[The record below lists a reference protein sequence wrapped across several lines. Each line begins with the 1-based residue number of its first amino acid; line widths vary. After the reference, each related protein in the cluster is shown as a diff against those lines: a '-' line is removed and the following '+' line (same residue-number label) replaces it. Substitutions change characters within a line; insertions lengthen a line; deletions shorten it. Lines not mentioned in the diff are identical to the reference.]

1 MPSKQAAQ
9 SEWIAVMGRRD
20 EPTDG
25 VEDFCTFL
33 GEALGDKGRPLRLTR
48 IAWDK
53 RGWLGALRELRRES
67 AEWRGKWALVQY
79 TALGWS
85 RRGFP
90 FGALATVAALRRSGV
105 RCAVVFHEA
114 GRQAGAQKRWID
126 RVRGACQELVI
137 RRLYRNAEK
146 AIFTAPL
153 ETIAWLPD
161 VSRKAEYIPIG
172 ANMPEQAIGEARAA
186 RMGGA
191 KTVAVYGVTGAP
203 NMAAEVET
211 ITTVMC
217 EAGEAV
223 PGLRLTVFGRGA
235 REAAKSLD
243 GRLREAGI
251 EMVAKGV
258 LPVAEVMNELTAA
271 DVLLFVRGAITS
283 QRGSALAGIAC
294 GLPLVG
300 FRNGQIRKPLDEAG
314 IEWAPMGDARELAR
328 GLVRV
333 LNDPQRSDD
342 LRERNA
348 QVYKK
353 YFSWWRI
360 AERYAE
366 ALAEQ

>member
-153 ETIAWLPD
+153 ETIAWLPEAN
-161 VSRKAEYIPIG
+161 RKAEYIPIG
-172 ANMPEQAIGEARAA
+172 ANMPERIVDQERVTRA
-186 RMGGA
+186 GGA

-211 ITTVMC
+211 IAAVMR
-217 EAGEAV
+217 EAGEYV
-223 PGLRLTVFGRGA
+223 RGLRLSIFGRGA
-235 REAAKSLD
+235 SETAKSLD
-243 GRLREAGI
+243 VPLRAAGV
-251 EMVAKGV
+251 EMIAKGV
-258 LPVAEVMNELTAA
+258 LPAAEVANELTAA
-271 DVLLFVRGAITS
+271 DAMLFVRGAITP
-283 QRGSALAGIAC
+283 QRGSALAGI
-294 GLPLVG
+294 
-300 FRNGQIRKPLDEAG
+300 
-314 IEWAPMGDARELAR
+314 
-328 GLVRV
+328 
-333 LNDPQRSDD
+333 
-342 LRERNA
+342 
-348 QVYKK
+348 
-353 YFSWWRI
+353 
-360 AERYAE
+360 
-366 ALAEQ
+366 